1 MGARTP
7 GGGFRIRPAVTA
19 TFQGVEIST
28 FQTDPRRAL
37 VERVARLSVS
47 TRLGL
52 LAASWIAAAALV
64 TLLNGVFGLRAA
76 ALLAVPV
83 LVAGLAFGGVA
94 GALGGLLV
102 LPGTAALLVAL
113 GHPEAGY
120 FLGPT
125 ALLPVAT
132 LGFIGWAVGRVRD
145 LWWELHHDRER
156 LGQEAIARQHSE
168 ERMRLIFEHTGI
180 GVASLD
186 AEGELQQTNPAL
198 DQMLQADAGE
208 LRGAL
213 AGMARDRRRRVYRE
227 QRYTMTDGRD
237 AWASLAVTKVAA
249 PAGGE
254 EFAIATVEN
263 TTVRKVQE
271 EALEHLALHDT
282 LTGLP
287 NRTLLSDRLR
297 QALLTAQR
305 ERSGVALLI
314 MDLDRF
320 KEVNDSLGH
329 HWGDLLLQQA
339 AGRLRETLRE
349 SDTVARLGGDEFAMI
364 LPGMDDLDL
373 VEKMAR
379 KLLDA
384 LDRPFA
390 IEGRI
395 LRVGASIGGAVH
407 PSHGDDPATLVR
419 HADNA
424 MYAAKR
430 SGTGYALYSDGA
442 DEALSMRLA
451 LASELPAAMEA
462 DELELHFQPK
472 ADLSSGRPVAV
483 EALVRWRHPELG
495 LLAPDRFIPL
505 AEETGLI
512 RPLGRWVLDH
522 AVAEA
527 ARWRADG
534 RDLPVAVNLSGRD
547 LHDWDLPGYIAD
559 ILERHGLPPHLLEL
573 EITETAIMTDA
584 DAARALLDQIVS
596 TGVQVAIDDFGI
608 GYSSLA
614 QLHRLPVRQLK
625 IDKSFVQ
632 AMLKDDSSAVIVRST
647 CDLGHNLGL
656 VVLAEG
662 VEDGETWDLLRGHG
676 VDLAQ
681 GFLLSPPIPG
691 DAFLAWLRNLDRLAE
706 AATS

>member
-1 MGARTP
+1 MR
-7 GGGFRIRPAVTA
+7 F
-19 TFQGVEIST
+19 
-28 FQTDPRRAL
+28 DPRPVLA
-37 VERVARLSVS
+37 E
-47 TRLGL
+47 RLGRLALHARILVVAVATAMAVAAMFL
-52 LAASWIAAAALV
+52 LYGIAGLSSSSV
-64 TLLNGVFGLRAA
+64 MTL
-76 ALLAVPV
+76 PV
-83 LVAGLAFGGVA
+83 LVAAMLFGWW
-94 GALGGLLV
+94 GGLLV
-102 LPGTAALLVAL
+102 GALAFPVAVAVLVAG
-113 GHPEAGY
+113 GHSDATQLVAGGGILSV
-120 FLGPT
+120 FVL
-125 ALLPVAT
+125 AA
-132 LGFIGWAVGRVRD
+132 IGTVMGRMRD
-145 LWWELHHDRER
+145 LWLILNRDREK
-156 LGQEAIARQHSE
+156 LSLEESARRASE

-186 AEGELQQTNPAL
+186 AAGDLQQTNPAL
-198 DQMLQADAGE
+198 DQMLSADAGE
-208 LRGAL
+208 LRQALGA
-213 AGMARDRRRRVYRE
+213 MARDRRRRVYRE
-227 QRYTMTDGRD
+227 QRYTMIDGRE

-249 PAGGE
+249 ETGGE
-254 EFAIATVEN
+254 EFTIATVEN

-364 LPGMDDLDL
+364 LPGLDEPEV

-407 PSHGDDPATLVR
+407 PNHGDDPATLVR

-442 DEALSMRLA
+442 DEALSLRLA
-451 LASELPAAMEA
+451 LASELPAALEA

-472 ADLSSGRPVAV
+472 ADLASGRPVAV

-495 LLAPDRFIPL
+495 LLAPDRFVPL

-512 RPLGRWVLDH
+512 RPLGRWVLEH

-527 ARWRADG
+527 ARWRSLG
-534 RDLPVAVNLSGRD
+534 HELPVAVNLSGRD
-547 LHDWDLPGYIAD
+547 LHDWDLPGFIED
-559 ILERHGLPPHLLEL
+559 ILARHQLPAELLEL

-584 DAARALLDQIVS
+584 EAARALLQQIVA
-596 TGVQVAIDDFGI
+596 TGVSVAIDDFGI

-614 QLHRLPVRQLK
+614 QLHKLPVRQLK
-625 IDKSFVQ
+625 IDKSFIQ
-632 AMLKDDSSAVIVRST
+632 AMVRDDSSAVIVRST

-662 VEDGETWDLLRGHG
+662 VEDGETWELLRGHG

-691 DAFLAWLRNLDRLAE
+691 DEFLDWLRATDE
-706 AATS
+706 IPAAAGH

>member
-1 MGARTP
+1 M
-7 GGGFRIRPAVTA
+7 VL
-19 TFQGVEIST
+19 GVA
-28 FQTDPRRAL
+28 AL
-37 VERVARLSVS
+37 SM
-47 TRLGL
+47 L
-52 LAASWIAAAALV
+52 LAAALYE
-64 TLLNGVFGLRAA
+64 
-76 ALLAVPV
+76 
-83 LVAGLAFGGVA
+83 
-94 GALGGLLV
+94 LGG
-102 LPGTAALLVAL
+102 PGASALVAL
-113 GHPEAGY
+113 PVLTAAMLFGGLAGGLAGLVG
-120 FLGPT
+120 FPALVVVLWALHKPAPAAIITVAGPFPLL
-125 ALLPVAT
+125 ALALIGAAT
-132 LGFIGWAVGRVRD
+132 GRLRD
-145 LWWELHHDRER
+145 LWLELHRDRER
-156 LGQEAIARQHSE
+156 LTREETARRASE
-168 ERMRLIFEHTGI
+168 ERMQLIFQHTGI
-180 GVASLD
+180 GVAGLEAD
-186 AEGELQQTNPAL
+186 GTLQQTNPAL
-198 DQMLQADAGE
+198 DQMLAADAGE
-208 LRGAL
+208 LRAAL
-213 AGMARDRRRRVYRE
+213 SAMARDRRRRVYRE
-227 QRYTMTDGRD
+227 LRYTMTDGRE
-237 AWASLAVTKVAA
+237 AWASLAVTKA
-249 PAGGE
+249 PAPVSGQE
-254 EFAIATVEN
+254 ISIATVEN

-287 NRTLLSDRLR
+287 NRTLLNDRLR

-339 AGRLRETLRE
+339 AARLRETLRE
-349 SDTVARLGGDEFAMI
+349 SDTVARLGGDEFAVI
-364 LPGMDDLDL
+364 LPGLDHDNL
-373 VEKMAR
+373 IERMSR

-395 LRVGASIGGAVH
+395 LRVGASIGAAVF
-407 PSHGDDPATLVR
+407 PGHGDDPATLVR

-430 SGTGYALYSDGA
+430 SGTGFARYSDGS

-451 LASELPAAMEA
+451 LQSELPAALEA
-462 DELELHFQPK
+462 DELVLHFQPK
-472 ADLSSGRPVAV
+472 ADLNSGRPVAV

-495 LLAPDRFIPL
+495 LLGPDRFVPL

-512 RPLGRWVLDH
+512 RPLGRWVLEH

-527 ARWRADG
+527 GRWRSEG
-534 RDLPVAVNLSGRD
+534 YELPVAVNLSGRD
-547 LHDWDLPGYIAD
+547 LHDWDLPGFIED
-559 ILERHGLPPHLLEL
+559 ILQRYELPARLLEL

-584 DAARALLDQIVS
+584 EAARELLERIVEM
-596 TGVQVAIDDFGI
+596 GVAVAIDDFGI

-632 AMLKDDSSAVIVRST
+632 AMKKDDSSAVIVRST

-662 VEDGETWDLLRGHG
+662 VEDGDTWDLLRRHG

-681 GFLLSPPIPG
+681 GYLLSPPVSG
-691 DAFLAWLRNLDRLAE
+691 DDFLTWLRQLDER
-706 AATS
+706 AAAQAGV